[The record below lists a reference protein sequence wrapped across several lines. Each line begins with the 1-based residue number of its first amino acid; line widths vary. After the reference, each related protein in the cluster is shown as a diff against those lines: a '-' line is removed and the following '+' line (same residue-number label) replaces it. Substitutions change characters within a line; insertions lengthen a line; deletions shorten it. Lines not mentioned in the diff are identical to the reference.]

1 MRLDAEVDDQE
12 DNHDEDEHADN
23 VHSGQKE
30 KLPEEPE
37 SIWRSLIGIVG
48 SRGGAIILRGRCCH

>member
-12 DNHDEDEHADN
+12 NNHNEDEHADD
-23 VHSGQKE
+23 VDGSQEE

-37 SIWRSLIGIVG
+37 SIWRSLIGIVR
-48 SRGGAIILRGRCCH
+48 SRGGAIIRRGRCCH